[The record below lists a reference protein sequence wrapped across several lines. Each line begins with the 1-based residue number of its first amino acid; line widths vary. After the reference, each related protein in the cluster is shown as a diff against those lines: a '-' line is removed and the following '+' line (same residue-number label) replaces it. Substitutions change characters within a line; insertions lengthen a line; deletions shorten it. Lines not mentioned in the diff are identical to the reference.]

1 MSGPAGD
8 AVPAPTDLA
17 GLADH
22 LHSLAIHV
30 LRAIRGTDAESGLTG
45 PRLSALSVVVYRG
58 PVSMGEL
65 AEAEQVR
72 PPTMTRLVQALEGE
86 ALVRRES
93 VPSDARRV
101 RVRATAKGRRLL
113 EEGRRRRVDA
123 LAERLARLPPP
134 ARADVARAVT
144 VLEGLFGEPS
154 RVRPADRSG

>member
-1 MSGPAGD
+1 MSGTPED
-8 AVPAPTDLA
+8 ADADLA

-30 LRAIRGTDAESGLTG
+30 LRALRGTDAESGLSG

-72 PPTMTRLVQALEGE
+72 PPTMTRLVQALEGD
-86 ALVRRES
+86 ALVRREP
-93 VPSDARRV
+93 VPTDARRV
-101 RVRATAKGRRLL
+101 RVRATSKGRLLL
-113 EEGRRRRVDA
+113 EEGRRRRVEA

-134 ARADVARAVT
+134 ARTEVARAVT
-144 VLEGLFGEPS
+144 VLEGLFGGPS
-154 RVRPADRSG
+154 RFRPENRSG